1 MFKNIDEILNI
12 EQFCELLDIGK
23 STGYN
28 LLKRGKVRAFKIGK
42 KWKIPVQ
49 SVEEFVLDRVKTAE

>member
-1 MFKNIDEILNI
+1 MFQNIDEILNI
-12 EQFCELLDIGK
+12 EQFCELLDIGR

-42 KWKIPVQ
+42 KWKIPAK
-49 SVEEFVLDRVKTAE
+49 SVEEFVLARVKLAE